1 MNTQLVISF
10 GLGVGIAGF
19 LYSFSLAPEK
29 LSNRI
34 RPIRSKSRFA
44 KKLPEAIP
52 VLRSISI
59 GKSKNVARIQ
69 KAIFELPEILDLL
82 SVSLSSGEGIYRAL
96 SEVAP
101 RAKGVLPA
109 ELQKILKAVDLGAP
123 LATEIE
129 KLPNSLPHQLFSE
142 LANKISMSLTR
153 GTPLASMLTELSQS
167 ARSEIRI
174 RLIRQAGK
182 NETRMLI
189 PLVFLIL
196 PVTVLFA
203 VYPSLRLLNFN
214 YF

>member
-29 LSNRI
+29 LANRI
-34 RPIRSKSRFA
+34 RPIWSKSRFA

-82 SVSLSSGEGIYRAL
+82 SVSLSSGEGIYRAF